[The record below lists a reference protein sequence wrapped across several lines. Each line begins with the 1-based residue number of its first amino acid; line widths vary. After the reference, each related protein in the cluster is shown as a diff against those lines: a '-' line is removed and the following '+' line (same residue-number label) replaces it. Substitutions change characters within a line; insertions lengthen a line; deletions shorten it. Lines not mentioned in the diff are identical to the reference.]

1 MSNLADPNSTTTFT
15 FESAA
20 GNVRLKIRAKFL
32 SERDS
37 IKLDELWKTARELL
51 IKGDPA
57 WFAIRDEMLQV
68 GIVSPTLDELKDKLS
83 RTDLESLAIF
93 YPSQIAD
100 IEAELGK
107 SRSLPQFIRESS
119 AGDAAA
125 ASAITPP
132 AASATPPTP
141 AVQSS

>member
-100 IEAELGK
+100 IEAYTF
-107 SRSLPQFIRESS
+107 SR
-119 AGDAAA
+119 G
-125 ASAITPP
+125 
-132 AASATPPTP
+132 
-141 AVQSS
+141 